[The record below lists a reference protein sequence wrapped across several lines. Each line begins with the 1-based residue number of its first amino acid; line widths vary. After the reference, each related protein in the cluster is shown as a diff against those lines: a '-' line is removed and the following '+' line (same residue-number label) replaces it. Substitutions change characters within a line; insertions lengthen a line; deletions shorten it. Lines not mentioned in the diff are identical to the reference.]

1 MVVIVKFYWLKE
13 SYTASLNDDLY
24 GSRFSR
30 QCSNS
35 LVIVSFPEGRIPCF
49 IHKFFSVWIHANMSD
64 TNPLSDCPIL
74 IASVPK
80 LTDHT
85 NRNYYGHP
93 LEVWQYNF
101 GKFTEQFVL
110 ATSILCQCAYYKPD
124 QESPFCME
132 LTPSHVDLKI
142 VVVCPVS
149 YFGGYYVRCAYC
161 TGTGRN

>member
-1 MVVIVKFYWLKE
+1 
-13 SYTASLNDDLY
+13 
-24 GSRFSR
+24 
-30 QCSNS
+30 
-35 LVIVSFPEGRIPCF
+35 
-49 IHKFFSVWIHANMSD
+49 MSD
-64 TNPLSDCPIL
+64 TNPLSDCPIR
-74 IASVPK
+74 IASVSK

-85 NRNYYGHP
+85 NRNYYSHP

-149 YFGGYYVRCAYC
+149 YFGGYYNSVH
-161 TGTGRN
+161 